1 MEQVNTNIPWKYIT
15 VQYTPDYE
23 ADTGDGFSSEVKGWL
38 HLRRGGGRGVVRISA
53 NLDSAV
59 VDQKYNVH
67 YEKTT
72 FTELLIQASTP

>member
-1 MEQVNTNIPWKYIT
+1 MEQANKNIPWKYIT

-23 ADTGDGFSSEVKGWL
+23 ADTGDGCGEVKGGYGCGW
-38 HLRRGGGRGVVRISA
+38 GRGVVRLSA
-53 NLDSAV
+53 NLDSMV
-59 VDQKYNVH
+59 MEQKYNVH